1 VAVRAGRVDTVD
13 MHHHQDRDQLE
24 LLAANAI
31 AWTSFVRRHAHVQ
44 PDEVALRSDGGGI
57 TYRDLDTRFDQ
68 IAATFSSLGVS
79 VGGRVGILMANRT
92 EYIEALGGI
101 MRLGAIAV
109 PLNFRLVAAEVAHL
123 LHDSGATLL
132 LVDEERAAVAQEAV
146 AVAGGD
152 ASVVVVGDQA
162 LTGSVSAH
170 RWTDILERTPSPP
183 PLSAETVAAWEPAAP
198 AALMYTSGTTGR
210 PKGAVLTHLNLL
222 MSTMAFM
229 RTTRSLGNGGT
240 SLCAAPIFH
249 IAGLAKVV
257 PALTLGQTIVLPSS
271 RTFDPAGILDLLES
285 ERVTD
290 MFLVPTQWQAMC
302 DLPDIAERSLHLRA
316 VTWGASPALPS
327 TMDAMARSFP
337 DVPFTAVFG
346 QTEMSPVTCVLDGED
361 ATRKFGSVGL
371 PVPAV
376 DIRVVDEEM
385 RDVENGQVGEIV
397 YRGPS
402 MMARYWNNPEATA
415 EATRGGWFHSG
426 DLVRRDDE
434 GFVFVVDRKKDMIIS
449 GGENIYSTEIEDVID
464 AHPKVREVA
473 VIGVPHPRWVETP
486 LAVIVPTD
494 NDDPPTGE
502 DIEAWC
508 RKRLASYKKPS
519 AIKII
524 DALPRNVSGK
534 VLKTEL
540 RIRFGGDVQ
549 QGAAS

>member
-1 VAVRAGRVDTVD
+1 VDVN
-13 MHHHQDRDQLE
+13 HRQEHDRLE
-24 LLAANAI
+24 LLEANAI

-44 PDEVALRSDGGGI
+44 PVDVALRSDGSGI
-57 TYRDLDTRFDQ
+57 TYEELDARFDRV
-68 IAATFSSLGVS
+68 AAAFSRLGVC
-79 VGGRVGILMANRT
+79 VGGRVAILMANRT

-132 LVDEERAAVAQEAV
+132 VVDQERQGIAREAV
-146 AVAGGD
+146 AAAGGD
-152 ASVVVVGDQA
+152 APVVVVGDPA
-162 LTGSVSAH
+162 ASGSGHGWA
-170 RWTDILERTPSPP
+170 DILYDAPDMP
-183 PLSAETVAAWEPAAP
+183 PLSSDTVAAWEPAAP
-198 AALMYTSGTTGR
+198 AAIMYTSGTTGR

-257 PALTLGQTIVLPSS
+257 PALTLGQTVVLTSS
-271 RTFDPAGILDLLES
+271 RTFDPAGVLDLLES

-327 TMDAMARSFP
+327 TMEAMARSFP

-402 MMARYWNNPEATA
+402 MMARYWNNPDATA
-415 EATRGGWFHSG
+415 EAMRGGWFHSG

-464 AHPKVREVA
+464 THPKVREVA

-486 LAVIVPTD
+486 LAVIVPSD
-494 NDDPPTGE
+494 PDDPPTE
-502 DIEAWC
+502 DDVETWC
-508 RKRLASYKKPS
+508 RARLASYKKPS
-519 AIKII
+519 AIRIV
-524 DALPRNVSGK
+524 DALPRNVNGK
-534 VLKTEL
+534 VLKTDL
-540 RIRFGGDVQ
+540 RLRFGGEVQ
-549 QGAAS
+549 QSARR

>member
-1 VAVRAGRVDTVD
+1 VN
-13 MHHHQDRDQLE
+13 HHQDRARLE

-31 AWTSFVRRHAHVQ
+31 AWTSFVRRHAHAQ
-44 PDEVALRSDGGGI
+44 PMEIALRSDGDGV
-57 TYRDLDTRFDQ
+57 TYQELDARFDRL
-68 IAATFSSLGVS
+68 AAAFSRLGVT

-101 MRLGAIAV
+101 MRLGGIAV

-123 LHDSGATLL
+123 LHDCGATLL
-132 LVDEERAAVAQEAV
+132 LVDEERAAVAREAV
-146 AVAGGD
+146 ATAGGGMPI
-152 ASVVVVGDQA
+152 VVVGHQSPSGSGYGWGAVVEEVPSA
-162 LTGSVSAH
+162 L
-170 RWTDILERTPSPP
+170 
-183 PLSAETVAAWEPAAP
+183 PLSADTVAAWEPAAP
-198 AALMYTSGTTGR
+198 AAIMYTSGTTGR

-249 IAGLAKVV
+249 IAGLAKIV

-285 ERVTD
+285 EGVTD

-302 DLPDIAERSLHLRA
+302 DLPDIAERDLHLRA

-385 RDVENGQVGEIV
+385 RDVQDGQVGEIV

-402 MMARYWNNPEATA
+402 MMASYWNNPEATA

-486 LAVIVPTD
+486 LAVIVPSD
-494 NDDPPTGE
+494 PGDPPSSDE
-502 DIEAWC
+502 IEAWC
-508 RKRLASYKKPS
+508 RERLASYKKPS
-519 AIKII
+519 AIRII

-534 VLKTEL
+534 VLKTDL
-540 RIRFGGDVQ
+540 RVRFGAEAQ
-549 QGAAS
+549 QSTSP

>member
-1 VAVRAGRVDTVD
+1 VDVN
-13 MHHHQDRDQLE
+13 HHQERDQLE

-44 PDEVALRSDGGGI
+44 PLDIALRSDGQGI
-57 TYRDLDTRFDQ
+57 TYKELDARFDR
-68 IAATFSSLGVS
+68 IAAAFSRLGVS

-123 LHDSGATLL
+123 LYDSGATLL
-132 LVDEERAAVAQEAV
+132 VADAERADIAREAV
-146 AVAGGD
+146 AVTGD
-152 ASVVVVGDQA
+152 ATPVVVVGDA
-162 LTGSVSAH
+162 PPSGSGYGWAEV
-170 RWTDILERTPSPP
+170 LEDAPATV
-183 PLSAETVAAWEPAAP
+183 PLSPYTVAAWEPAAP

-257 PALTLGQTIVLPSS
+257 PALTLGQTVVLTTS

-285 ERVTD
+285 EAVTD

-302 DLPDIAERSLHLRA
+302 DLPDIAERDLHLRA

-376 DIRVVDEEM
+376 DVRVVDEEM

-464 AHPKVREVA
+464 SHPKVREVA

-486 LAVIVPTD
+486 LAVIVPSD
-494 NDDPPTGE
+494 PDDPPTE
-502 DIEAWC
+502 DDVETWC
-508 RKRLASYKKPS
+508 RARLASYKKPS
-519 AIKII
+519 AIRIV

-540 RIRFGGDVQ
+540 RSQFANVVQ
-549 QGAAS
+549 PSPHR

>member
-1 VAVRAGRVDTVD
+1 
-13 MHHHQDRDQLE
+13 
-24 LLAANAI
+24 
-31 AWTSFVRRHAHVQ
+31 
-44 PDEVALRSDGGGI
+44 
-57 TYRDLDTRFDQ
+57 
-68 IAATFSSLGVS
+68 
-79 VGGRVGILMANRT
+79 MANRT

-101 MRLGAIAV
+101 MRLGGIAV
-109 PLNFRLVAAEVAHL
+109 PLNFRLVAVEVAHL
-123 LHDSGATLL
+123 LHDCGATLL
-132 LVDEERAAVAQEAV
+132 LVDEERASVAREAV
-146 AVAGGD
+146 AAAGGGTPI
-152 ASVVVVGDQA
+152 VVVGDQSPSGSGYGWDEVVEGAPSA
-162 LTGSVSAH
+162 L
-170 RWTDILERTPSPP
+170 LLSP
-183 PLSAETVAAWEPAAP
+183 ETVAAWEPAAP
-198 AALMYTSGTTGR
+198 AAIMYTSGTTGR

-249 IAGLAKVV
+249 IAGLAKIV

-271 RTFDPAGILDLLES
+271 RAFDPAGILDLLES

-302 DLPDIAERSLHLRA
+302 DLPDIAERDLHLRA

-385 RDVENGQVGEIV
+385 RDVQDGQVGEIV

-402 MMARYWNNPEATA
+402 MMASYWNNPEATA

-464 AHPKVREVA
+464 THPKVREVA

-486 LAVIVPTD
+486 LAVIVPSD
-494 NDDPPTGE
+494 PGDPPSSDE
-502 DIEAWC
+502 IETWC
-508 RKRLASYKKPS
+508 RERLASYKKPS
-519 AIKII
+519 AIRII

-534 VLKTEL
+534 VLKTDL
-540 RIRFGGDVQ
+540 RVRFGAEAQ
-549 QGAAS
+549 QSTGP

>member
-1 VAVRAGRVDTVD
+1 MEMDV
-13 MHHHQDRDQLE
+13 HHHKDRDDLE
-24 LLAANAI
+24 LLEANAI

-44 PDEVALRSDGGGI
+44 PGQDALRSGGDRI
-57 TYRDLDTRFDQ
+57 TYRELDARFDRV
-68 IAATFSSLGVS
+68 AAAFSRLGIG
-79 VGGRVGILMANRT
+79 VGGRVAIFMANRN

-109 PLNFRLVAAEVAHL
+109 PLNFRLVAAEVADL
-123 LHDSGATLL
+123 LRDSGAKM
-132 LVDEERAAVAQEAV
+132 LVVDQDRIGVAQEAV
-146 AVAGGD
+146 AAAGGC
-152 ASVVVVGDQA
+152 AVVAVGD
-162 LTGSVSAH
+162 GSGYGH
-170 RWTDILERTPSPP
+170 EWTTTMGDVAAPL
-183 PLSAETVAAWEPAAP
+183 PLSPDTVAAWEPTAP
-198 AALMYTSGTTGR
+198 AAIMYTSGTTGR

-222 MSTMAFM
+222 ISTMAFM
-229 RTTRSLGNGGT
+229 RTTRSIGNGGT

-257 PALTLGQTIVLPSS
+257 PALTLGQTVVLPSS

-302 DLPDIAERSLHLRA
+302 DLPDIAERTLHLRA

-327 TMDAMARSFP
+327 TMEAMARCFP
-337 DVPFTAVFG
+337 SVPFTAVFG

-385 RDVENGQVGEIV
+385 CDVENGQVGEIV

-402 MMARYWNNPEATA
+402 MMAGYWNSPEATS

-486 LAVIVPTD
+486 LAVIVPSD
-494 NDDPPTGE
+494 PADPPTEE
-502 DIEAWC
+502 DVAAWC
-508 RKRLASYKKPS
+508 RQHLASYKKPS
-519 AIKII
+519 AIRIV
-524 DALPRNVSGK
+524 DVLPRNVSGK

-540 RIRFGGDVQ
+540 RILFGG
-549 QGAAS
+549 GATLSTNR

>member
-1 VAVRAGRVDTVD
+1 VDVN
-13 MHHHQDRDQLE
+13 HHQERDQLG

-44 PDEVALRSDGGGI
+44 PFDVALRSDGHGV
-57 TYRDLDTRFDQ
+57 TYKELDARFDR
-68 IAATFSSLGVS
+68 IAVAFSRLGVS

-132 LVDEERAAVAQEAV
+132 VADADRADIAREAV
-146 AVAGGD
+146 AVTGEKTP
-152 ASVVVVGDQA
+152 VVVVGD
-162 LTGSVSAH
+162 
-170 RWTDILERTPSPP
+170 PP
-183 PLSAETVAAWEPAAP
+183 PSGSGYGWAEVLDDAPATLPLSPDTVAAWEPTAP

-257 PALTLGQTIVLPSS
+257 PALTLGQTVVLTTS

-285 ERVTD
+285 EAVTD

-302 DLPDIAERSLHLRA
+302 DLPDIAERDLHLRA

-337 DVPFTAVFG
+337 NVPFTAVFG

-376 DIRVVDEEM
+376 DVRVVDEEM

-464 AHPKVREVA
+464 SHPKVREVA

-486 LAVIVPTD
+486 LAVIVPSD
-494 NDDPPTGE
+494 PDDPPTE
-502 DIEAWC
+502 DDVETWC
-508 RKRLASYKKPS
+508 RARLASYKKPS
-519 AIKII
+519 AIRIV

-540 RIRFGGDVQ
+540 RNQFANVAQPSPPR
-549 QGAAS
+549 

>member
-1 VAVRAGRVDTVD
+1 V
-13 MHHHQDRDQLE
+13 HHDPEHDRLE
-24 LLAANAI
+24 LLEANAI

-44 PDEVALRSDGGGI
+44 PAEVALRCDGRGT
-57 TYRDLDTRFDQ
+57 TYEEFDARLDR
-68 IAATFSSLGVS
+68 IAAAFSRLGVS
-79 VGGRVGILMANRT
+79 VGGRVAILMANRT
-92 EYIEALGGI
+92 EYVEALGGI

-123 LHDSGATLL
+123 LQDSGATLVV
-132 LVDEERAAVAQEAV
+132 VDEERADIARQAVGAA
-146 AVAGGD
+146 AGD
-152 ASVVVVGDQA
+152 APLVVVGQPA
-162 LTGSVSAH
+162 ASGGGH
-170 RWTDILERTPSPP
+170 RWADILDDAPGTP

-198 AALMYTSGTTGR
+198 AAIMYTSGTTGR
-210 PKGAVLTHLNLL
+210 PKGAVLSHLNLL
-222 MSTMAFM
+222 MATMAFM
-229 RTTRSLGNGGT
+229 RTTRSLGNSGT

-257 PALTLGQTIVLPSS
+257 PALTLGQTVVLTSS
-271 RTFDPAGILDLLES
+271 RTFDPAGVLDLLES

-327 TMDAMARSFP
+327 TMEAMARSFP

-361 ATRKFGSVGL
+361 ATRKLGSVGL

-376 DIRVVDEEM
+376 DIRVVNEEM
-385 RDVENGQVGEIV
+385 RDVENGEVGEIV

-402 MMARYWNNPEATA
+402 MMAGYWNNPEATA
-415 EATRGGWFHSG
+415 EAMRGGWFHSG
-426 DLVRRDDE
+426 DLVRRDAE

-464 AHPKVREVA
+464 THPKVREVA

-486 LAVIVPTD
+486 LAVIVPSD
-494 NDDPPTGE
+494 PDDPPTE
-502 DIEAWC
+502 DEVEAWC
-508 RKRLASYKKPS
+508 RARLASYKKPS
-519 AIKII
+519 AIRIV

-540 RIRFGGDVQ
+540 RLRFGAEAQ
-549 QGAAS
+549 QAAPT

>member
-1 VAVRAGRVDTVD
+1 VNVN
-13 MHHHQDRDQLE
+13 HHEERDRLE
-24 LLAANAI
+24 LLEANAI

-44 PDEVALRSDGGGI
+44 PLDVAVRSDGRGI
-57 TYRDLDTRFDQ
+57 TYEELDARFDR
-68 IAATFSSLGVS
+68 IAAALSRLGLAA
-79 VGGRVGILMANRT
+79 GGRVAILMANRT
-92 EYIEALGGI
+92 EYVEALGGI

-123 LHDSGATLL
+123 LHDSGATVLV
-132 LVDEERAAVAQEAV
+132 VDEERADIAREAV
-146 AVAGGD
+146 GAAGSD
-152 ASVVVVGDQA
+152 AAVVVVGDA
-162 LTGSVSAH
+162 APSGSAH
-170 RWTDILERTPSPP
+170 RWADMLDDAPDTP
-183 PLSAETVAAWEPAAP
+183 PLSPATAAAWEPAAP
-198 AALMYTSGTTGR
+198 AAIMYTSGTTGR

-240 SLCAAPIFH
+240 SLCAAPMFH

-257 PALTLGQTIVLPSS
+257 PALTLGQTVVLTSS
-271 RTFDPAGILDLLES
+271 RTFDPAGVLDLLES

-302 DLPDIAERSLHLRA
+302 DLPDIAERRLHLRA

-327 TMDAMARSFP
+327 TMEAMARSFP

-415 EATRGGWFHSG
+415 EAMRGGWFHSG

-464 AHPKVREVA
+464 THPKVREVA

-486 LAVIVPTD
+486 LAVIVPSD
-494 NDDPPTGE
+494 PDDPPTEE
-502 DIEAWC
+502 DVETWC
-508 RKRLASYKKPS
+508 RARLASYKKPS
-519 AIKII
+519 AIRIV

-534 VLKTEL
+534 VLKTDL
-540 RIRFGGDVQ
+540 RQRFGGEVQ
-549 QGAAS
+549 QGANR

>member
-1 VAVRAGRVDTVD
+1 VDVIQQE
-13 MHHHQDRDQLE
+13 QDRLE
-24 LLAANAI
+24 LLEANAI

-44 PDEVALRSDGGGI
+44 PVDVALRCDGSGI
-57 TYRDLDTRFDQ
+57 TYEEFDARLDRV
-68 IAATFSSLGVS
+68 AAAFSRLGVR
-79 VGGRVGILMANRT
+79 VGGRVAILMANRT

-109 PLNFRLVAAEVAHL
+109 PLNFRLVTAEVAHL
-123 LHDSGATLL
+123 LHDSGATLVV
-132 LVDEERAAVAQEAV
+132 VDEERADTATEAV
-146 AVAGGD
+146 AAAGGD
-152 ASVVVVGDQA
+152 AAVVVVGA
-162 LTGSVSAH
+162 PAAFGAGH
-170 RWTDILERTPSPP
+170 GWADILDDAPARP
-183 PLSAETVAAWEPAAP
+183 PLSPDTVAAWEPAAP
-198 AALMYTSGTTGR
+198 ATIMYTSGTTGR

-222 MSTMAFM
+222 MATMAFM

-257 PALTLGQTIVLPSS
+257 PALTLGQTVVLTTS
-271 RTFDPAGILDLLES
+271 RTFDPARVLDLLES
-285 ERVTD
+285 EQVTD

-302 DLPDIAERSLHLRA
+302 DLPDIAERSLRLRA

-327 TMDAMARSFP
+327 TMEAMARSFP

-402 MMARYWNNPEATA
+402 MMACYWNNPDATA
-415 EATRGGWFHSG
+415 EAMRGGWFHSG
-426 DLVRRDDE
+426 DLVRRDAE

-464 AHPKVREVA
+464 THPKVREVA

-486 LAVIVPTD
+486 LAVIVPSD
-494 NDDPPTGE
+494 PDDPPTE
-502 DIEAWC
+502 DDVETWC
-508 RKRLASYKKPS
+508 RARLASYKKPG
-519 AIKII
+519 AIRIV

-534 VLKTEL
+534 VLKTDL
-540 RIRFGGDVQ
+540 RRRFGGEV
-549 QGAAS
+549 GEAASP

>member
-1 VAVRAGRVDTVD
+1 MNHRQE
-13 MHHHQDRDQLE
+13 HDRLE
-24 LLAANAI
+24 LLEANAI

-44 PDEVALRSDGGGI
+44 PVDVAVRSDGSGI
-57 TYRDLDTRFDQ
+57 TYEELDARFDRV
-68 IAATFSSLGVS
+68 AAAFSRLGVC
-79 VGGRVGILMANRT
+79 VGGRVAILMANRT

-132 LVDEERAAVAQEAV
+132 VVDQEREGIAREAV
-146 AVAGGD
+146 GAAGGD
-152 ASVVVVGDQA
+152 APVVVVGDPA
-162 LTGSVSAH
+162 ASASASASASGH
-170 RWTDILERTPSPP
+170 GWADILDDAPDTP
-183 PLSAETVAAWEPAAP
+183 PLSPDTVAAWEPAAP
-198 AALMYTSGTTGR
+198 AAIMYTSGTTGR

-257 PALTLGQTIVLPSS
+257 PALTLGQTVVLTSS
-271 RTFDPAGILDLLES
+271 RTFDPAGVLDLLES

-327 TMDAMARSFP
+327 TMEAMARSFP

-402 MMARYWNNPEATA
+402 MMARYWNNPDATA
-415 EATRGGWFHSG
+415 EAMRGGWFHSG

-464 AHPKVREVA
+464 THPKVREVA

-486 LAVIVPTD
+486 LAVIVPSD
-494 NDDPPTGE
+494 PDDPPTE
-502 DIEAWC
+502 DDVETWC
-508 RKRLASYKKPS
+508 RARLASYKKPS
-519 AIKII
+519 AIRIV
-524 DALPRNVSGK
+524 DALPRNVNGK
-534 VLKTEL
+534 VLKTDL
-540 RIRFGGDVQ
+540 RLRFGGEVQ
-549 QGAAS
+549 QSARR

>member
-1 VAVRAGRVDTVD
+1 
-13 MHHHQDRDQLE
+13 
-24 LLAANAI
+24 
-31 AWTSFVRRHAHVQ
+31 
-44 PDEVALRSDGGGI
+44 
-57 TYRDLDTRFDQ
+57 
-68 IAATFSSLGVS
+68 
-79 VGGRVGILMANRT
+79 MANRT
-92 EYIEALGGI
+92 EYVEALGGA

-123 LHDSGATLL
+123 LQDSGATLVV
-132 LVDEERAAVAQEAV
+132 VDEERADVARAAVGVTVGNAP
-146 AVAGGD
+146 
-152 ASVVVVGDQA
+152 VVVVGQPAAPGDD
-162 LTGSVSAH
+162 H
-170 RWTDILERTPSPP
+170 RWSDIVEDAPDTP

-198 AALMYTSGTTGR
+198 AVIMYTSGTTGR

-222 MSTMAFM
+222 MATMAFM

-257 PALTLGQTIVLPSS
+257 PALTLGQTVVLTSS
-271 RTFDPAGILDLLES
+271 RTFDPAGVLDLLES

-327 TMDAMARSFP
+327 TLEAMARSFP

-385 RDVENGQVGEIV
+385 RDVENGEVGEIV

-402 MMARYWNNPEATA
+402 TMARYWNNPDATA
-415 EATRGGWFHSG
+415 EAMRGGWFHSG
-426 DLVRRDDE
+426 DLVRRDAE

-486 LAVIVPTD
+486 LAVIVPSD
-494 NDDPPTGE
+494 PDDPPTE
-502 DIEAWC
+502 DEVEMWC
-508 RKRLASYKKPS
+508 RERLASYKKPS
-519 AIKII
+519 AIRIV

-534 VLKTEL
+534 VLKTDL
-540 RIRFGGDVQ
+540 RLRFGGE
-549 QGAAS
+549 GPRAAPK

>member
-1 VAVRAGRVDTVD
+1 V
-13 MHHHQDRDQLE
+13 HHHQEQDGLE
-24 LLAANAI
+24 LLEANAI

-44 PDEVALRSDGGGI
+44 SADVAVRSDGKGT
-57 TYRDLDTRFDQ
+57 TYKELDARFDR
-68 IAATFSSLGVS
+68 IAAAFFSLGV
-79 VGGRVGILMANRT
+79 RVGARVAILMANRT

-109 PLNFRLVAAEVAHL
+109 PLNFRLVAVEVAHL
-123 LHDSGATLL
+123 VHDSGATLL
-132 LVDEERAAVAQEAV
+132 VVDEERADVAREAV
-146 AVAGGD
+146 TASGGD
-152 ASVVVVGDQA
+152 APVVVVGNRA
-162 LTGSVSAH
+162 ASGSGH
-170 RWTDILERTPSPP
+170 RWADVVDGASGTA
-183 PLSAETVAAWEPAAP
+183 PLSPDTVAAWEPAAP
-198 AALMYTSGTTGR
+198 AAIMYTSGTTGR

-229 RTTRSLGNGGT
+229 RTTRSQGTGGT

-257 PALTLGQTIVLPSS
+257 PALTLGQTVVLTSS
-271 RTFDPAGILDLLES
+271 RAFDPAEVLDLLES

-302 DLPDIAERSLHLRA
+302 DLPDVAERSLHLRA

-327 TMDAMARSFP
+327 TMEAMARSFP

-402 MMARYWNNPEATA
+402 VMARYWNNPEATA
-415 EATRGGWFHSG
+415 EAMRGGWFHSG

-464 AHPKVREVA
+464 THPKVREVA

-486 LAVIVPTD
+486 LAVIVPSD
-494 NDDPPTGE
+494 PDDPPTE
-502 DIEAWC
+502 DDVETWC
-508 RKRLASYKKPS
+508 RARLASYKKPS
-519 AIKII
+519 AIRIV

-534 VLKTEL
+534 VLKTDL
-540 RIRFGGDVQ
+540 RLRFGGEVE
-549 QGAAS
+549 QGTKR

>member
-1 VAVRAGRVDTVD
+1 VDVK
-13 MHHHQDRDQLE
+13 HHQDQEQRDQLG
-24 LLAANAI
+24 LQAASAI

-44 PDEVALRSDGGGI
+44 PVAAALRSDGAGV
-57 TYRDLDTRFDQ
+57 TYQELDARFDRM
-68 IAATFSSLGVS
+68 AASFSRLGVM
-79 VGGRVGILMANRT
+79 VGGRVAILMANRT
-92 EYIEALGGI
+92 EYIEALGGV

-109 PLNFRLVAAEVAHL
+109 PLNFRLVAAEVGHL

-132 LVDEERAAVAQEAV
+132 VVDAERAEIAQGAVAAV
-146 AVAGGD
+146 GGGIPI
-152 ASVVVVGDQA
+152 VVVGDRA
-162 LTGSVSAH
+162 PSGSVYGWA
-170 RWTDILERTPSPP
+170 DIVDDTKPPP
-183 PLSAETVAAWEPAAP
+183 PLSPQTVAAWEPGAP
-198 AALMYTSGTTGR
+198 AAIMYTSGTTGR

-257 PALTLGQTIVLPSS
+257 PALTLGQTVVLHSS
-271 RTFDPAGILDLLES
+271 RAFDPAEVLDLLES

-302 DLPDIAERSLHLRA
+302 DLPDIAARSLELRA

-327 TMDAMARSFP
+327 TMEAMARSFP

-361 ATRKFGSVGL
+361 ATRKLGSVGL

-376 DIRVVDEEM
+376 DVRVVDEEM
-385 RDVENGQVGEIV
+385 RDVEKGHVGEIV

-426 DLVRRDDE
+426 DLVRQDDE

-464 AHPKVREVA
+464 SHPKVREVA

-486 LAVIVPTD
+486 LAVIVPSD
-494 NDDPPTGE
+494 PDDPPTGDE
-502 DIEAWC
+502 VETWC
-508 RKRLASYKKPS
+508 RERLASYKKPS
-519 AIKII
+519 AIRIV

-534 VLKTEL
+534 VLKTDL
-540 RIRFGGDVQ
+540 RTRFGGEVKERPRP
-549 QGAAS
+549 

>member
-1 VAVRAGRVDTVD
+1 VNVK
-13 MHHHQDRDQLE
+13 HHLDRDQLE
-24 LLAANAI
+24 MLAANAI

-44 PDEVALRSDGGGI
+44 PAEAALRAEGKALS
-57 TYRDLDTRFDQ
+57 YKELDARFDR
-68 IAATFSSLGVS
+68 IAAAFSRLGVIA
-79 VGGRVGILMANRT
+79 GARVAILMANRT
-92 EYIEALGGI
+92 EYIEGLGGV

-123 LHDSGATLL
+123 LDDSGANLL
-132 LVDEERAAVAQEAV
+132 MVDAERVDMAREAV
-146 AVAGGD
+146 ATTKSPAVI
-152 ASVVVVGDQA
+152 VVVGQTA
-162 LTGSVSAH
+162 PSGCYGWA
-170 RWTDILERTPSPP
+170 DILGGALAPP
-183 PLSAETVAAWEPAAP
+183 PISAETVEAWEPAAP
-198 AALMYTSGTTGR
+198 AAIMYTSGTTGR

-257 PALTLGQTIVLPSS
+257 PALTLGQTVVLPVS

-285 ERVTD
+285 EQVTD

-376 DIRVVDEEM
+376 DVRVVDEEM

-402 MMARYWNNPEATA
+402 MMSRYWNNPEATA

-426 DLVRRDDE
+426 DLVRRDDD

-486 LAVIVPTD
+486 LAVIVPISAQ
-494 NDDPPTGE
+494 DPPTE
-502 DIEAWC
+502 DDIEAWC
-508 RKRLASYKKPS
+508 RERLASYKKPS
-519 AIKII
+519 AIRIV

-534 VLKTEL
+534 VLKTDL
-540 RIRFGGDVQ
+540 RTRFGGQVEQ
-549 QGAAS
+549 SPGR

>member
-1 VAVRAGRVDTVD
+1 VDVN
-13 MHHHQDRDQLE
+13 HHQERDQLE

-44 PDEVALRSDGGGI
+44 PAAVALRSDGRGI
-57 TYRDLDTRFDQ
+57 TYKELDARFDRV
-68 IAATFSSLGVS
+68 AAAFSRLGVG
-79 VGGRVGILMANRT
+79 VGGRVGILMANRI

-123 LHDSGATLL
+123 LHDSGAALL
-132 LVDEERAAVAQEAV
+132 IADAERADIAREAAAVAA
-146 AVAGGD
+146 D
-152 ASVVVVGDQA
+152 ATPVVVVGD
-162 LTGSVSAH
+162 L
-170 RWTDILERTPSPP
+170 PSSGPGLGWAEVLDGAP
-183 PLSAETVAAWEPAAP
+183 ATLPLSPDTVAAWEPEAP

-222 MSTMAFM
+222 ISTMAFM

-257 PALTLGQTIVLPSS
+257 PALILGQTVVLTTS

-285 ERVTD
+285 EAVTD

-337 DVPFTAVFG
+337 AVPFTAVFG

-376 DIRVVDEEM
+376 DVRVVDEEM
-385 RDVENGQVGEIV
+385 RDVEDGQVGEIV

-402 MMARYWNNPEATA
+402 MMARYWNNPDATA

-464 AHPKVREVA
+464 SHPKVREVA

-486 LAVIVPTD
+486 LAVIVPRD
-494 NDDPPTGE
+494 PDDPPTE
-502 DIEAWC
+502 DDVETWC
-508 RKRLASYKKPS
+508 RARLASYKKPS
-519 AIKII
+519 AIRIV

-540 RIRFGGDVQ
+540 RNQFGGEGQ
-549 QGAAS
+549 PSTHR

>member
-1 VAVRAGRVDTVD
+1 VDVN
-13 MHHHQDRDQLE
+13 HHQDRARLE

-31 AWTSFVRRHAHVQ
+31 AWTSFVRRHAHAQ
-44 PDEVALRSDGGGI
+44 PMEIALRSDGDGV
-57 TYRDLDTRFDQ
+57 TYQELDARFDRL
-68 IAATFSSLGVS
+68 AAAFSRLGVT

-101 MRLGAIAV
+101 MRLGGIAV

-123 LHDSGATLL
+123 LHDCGATLL
-132 LVDEERAAVAQEAV
+132 LVDEERAAVAREAV
-146 AVAGGD
+146 ATAGGGMPI
-152 ASVVVVGDQA
+152 VVVGHQSPSGSGYGWGEVVEEVPSA
-162 LTGSVSAH
+162 L
-170 RWTDILERTPSPP
+170 
-183 PLSAETVAAWEPAAP
+183 PLSADTVAAWEPAAP
-198 AALMYTSGTTGR
+198 AAIMYTSGTTGR

-249 IAGLAKVV
+249 IAGLAKIV

-285 ERVTD
+285 EGVTD

-302 DLPDIAERSLHLRA
+302 DLPDIAERDLHLRA

-385 RDVENGQVGEIV
+385 RDVQDGQVGEIV

-402 MMARYWNNPEATA
+402 MMASYWNNPEATA

-486 LAVIVPTD
+486 LAVIVPSD
-494 NDDPPTGE
+494 PGDPPSSDE
-502 DIEAWC
+502 IEAWC
-508 RKRLASYKKPS
+508 RERLASYKKPS
-519 AIKII
+519 AIRII

-534 VLKTEL
+534 VLKTDL
-540 RIRFGGDVQ
+540 RVRFGAEAQ
-549 QGAAS
+549 QSTSP

>member
-1 VAVRAGRVDTVD
+1 
-13 MHHHQDRDQLE
+13 
-24 LLAANAI
+24 
-31 AWTSFVRRHAHVQ
+31 
-44 PDEVALRSDGGGI
+44 
-57 TYRDLDTRFDQ
+57 
-68 IAATFSSLGVS
+68 
-79 VGGRVGILMANRT
+79 
-92 EYIEALGGI
+92 
-101 MRLGAIAV
+101 
-109 PLNFRLVAAEVAHL
+109 
-123 LHDSGATLL
+123 
-132 LVDEERAAVAQEAV
+132 
-146 AVAGGD
+146 
-152 ASVVVVGDQA
+152 
-162 LTGSVSAH
+162 
-170 RWTDILERTPSPP
+170 
-183 PLSAETVAAWEPAAP
+183 
-198 AALMYTSGTTGR
+198 
-210 PKGAVLTHLNLL
+210 
-222 MSTMAFM
+222 MAFM
-229 RTTRSLGNGGT
+229 RTTRSLGSGGT

-257 PALTLGQTIVLPSS
+257 PALTLGQTVVLPSS
-271 RTFDPAGILDLLES
+271 GAFDPAGILELLES
-285 ERVTD
+285 EHVTD

-327 TMDAMARSFP
+327 TMEAMARSFP

-464 AHPKVREVA
+464 SHPKVREVA

-486 LAVIVPTD
+486 LAVIVPSD
-494 NDDPPTGE
+494 PGDPPTE
-502 DIEAWC
+502 DEIETWC
-508 RKRLASYKKPS
+508 RARLASYKKPS
-519 AIKII
+519 AIRIV
-524 DALPRNVSGK
+524 DGLPRNVSGK
-534 VLKTEL
+534 VLKTDL
-540 RIRFGGDVQ
+540 RTRFGGEVAQ
-549 QGAAS
+549 SASR

>member
-1 VAVRAGRVDTVD
+1 
-13 MHHHQDRDQLE
+13 MQPEHDRLE
-24 LLAANAI
+24 LLEANAI

-44 PDEVALRSDGGGI
+44 PVEVALRCDGSGV
-57 TYRDLDTRFDQ
+57 TYEEFDARLDRV
-68 IAATFSSLGVS
+68 AAAFCRLGVT
-79 VGGRVGILMANRT
+79 VGGRVAILMANRT

-132 LVDEERAAVAQEAV
+132 VVDEERADTATEAV
-146 AVAGGD
+146 AATGGD
-152 ASVVVVGDQA
+152 APVVVVGA
-162 LTGSVSAH
+162 LAASGAGH
-170 RWTDILERTPSPP
+170 RWADILDDAPDMP
-183 PLSAETVAAWEPAAP
+183 PLSSDTVAAWEPAAP
-198 AALMYTSGTTGR
+198 AAIMYTSGTTGR

-222 MSTMAFM
+222 MATMAFM

-257 PALTLGQTIVLPSS
+257 PALTLGQTVVLTTS
-271 RTFDPAGILDLLES
+271 RTFDPAGVLDLLES
-285 ERVTD
+285 EQVTD

-302 DLPDIAERSLHLRA
+302 DLPDIAKRNLHLRA

-327 TMDAMARSFP
+327 TMEAMARSFP

-402 MMARYWNNPEATA
+402 MMACYWNNAPATA
-415 EATRGGWFHSG
+415 EAMRGGWFHSG
-426 DLVRRDDE
+426 DLVRQDAE

-464 AHPKVREVA
+464 THPKVREVA

-486 LAVIVPTD
+486 LAVIVPSD
-494 NDDPPTGE
+494 PDDPPTADDVE
-502 DIEAWC
+502 MWC
-508 RKRLASYKKPS
+508 RARLASYKKPG
-519 AIKII
+519 AIRIV

-534 VLKTEL
+534 VLKTDL
-540 RIRFGGDVQ
+540 RRRFGGEVQ
-549 QGAAS
+549 ETASR

>member
-1 VAVRAGRVDTVD
+1 
-13 MHHHQDRDQLE
+13 MHHDPERDRLE
-24 LLAANAI
+24 LQEANAI

-44 PDEVALRSDGGGI
+44 PAEVALRCDGSGI
-57 TYRDLDTRFDQ
+57 TYEEFDARLDR
-68 IAATFSSLGVS
+68 IAAAFSRLGVG
-79 VGGRVGILMANRT
+79 VGGRVAILMANRT
-92 EYIEALGGI
+92 EYVEALGGA

-123 LHDSGATLL
+123 LQDSGATLVV
-132 LVDEERAAVAQEAV
+132 VDEERADVARAAVGVTVGNAP
-146 AVAGGD
+146 
-152 ASVVVVGDQA
+152 VVVVGQPAAPGDD
-162 LTGSVSAH
+162 H
-170 RWTDILERTPSPP
+170 RWSDIVEDAPDTP

-198 AALMYTSGTTGR
+198 AVIMYTSGTTGR

-222 MSTMAFM
+222 MATMAFM

-257 PALTLGQTIVLPSS
+257 PALTLGQTVVLTSS
-271 RTFDPAGILDLLES
+271 RTFDPAGVLDLLES

-327 TMDAMARSFP
+327 TLEAMARSFP

-385 RDVENGQVGEIV
+385 RDVENGEVGEIV

-402 MMARYWNNPEATA
+402 TMARYWNNPDATA
-415 EATRGGWFHSG
+415 EAMRGGWFHSG
-426 DLVRRDDE
+426 DLVRRDARGFRLRRRPQE
-434 GFVFVVDRKKDMIIS
+434 GHDHLGRREHLLDGDRGRD
-449 GGENIYSTEIEDVID
+449 
-464 AHPKVREVA
+464 R
-473 VIGVPHPRWVETP
+473 R
-486 LAVIVPTD
+486 
-494 NDDPPTGE
+494 PP
-502 DIEAWC
+502 
-508 RKRLASYKKPS
+508 
-519 AIKII
+519 
-524 DALPRNVSGK
+524 
-534 VLKTEL
+534 
-540 RIRFGGDVQ
+540 
-549 QGAAS
+549 QGT

>member
-1 VAVRAGRVDTVD
+1 VDVS
-13 MHHHQDRDQLE
+13 HPERDRLE
-24 LLAANAI
+24 LGEANAI

-44 PDEVALRSDGGGI
+44 PDEVALRCDGSGI
-57 TYRDLDTRFDQ
+57 TYEEFDARLDR
-68 IAATFSSLGVS
+68 IAAAFSRLGVS
-79 VGGRVGILMANRT
+79 VGGRVAVLMANRT

-132 LVDEERAAVAQEAV
+132 LVDEDRADIAAEAV
-146 AVAGGD
+146 AAAGGN
-152 ASVVVVGDQA
+152 APVVVVGESA
-162 LTGSVSAH
+162 ASGGAH
-170 RWTDILERTPSPP
+170 RWADIVNDVPAAP
-183 PLSAETVAAWEPAAP
+183 PLFADTVAAWEPTAP
-198 AALMYTSGTTGR
+198 AVIMYTSGTTGR

-222 MSTMAFM
+222 MATMAFM

-257 PALTLGQTIVLPSS
+257 PALTLGQTVVLTSS
-271 RTFDPAGILDLLES
+271 RTFDPAGVLDLLES

-302 DLPDIAERSLHLRA
+302 DLPDIAERSLRLRA

-327 TMDAMARSFP
+327 TMEAMARSFP

-402 MMARYWNNPEATA
+402 MMARYWNNAPATA
-415 EATRGGWFHSG
+415 EAMRGGWFHSG
-426 DLVRRDDE
+426 DLVRRDAE

-464 AHPKVREVA
+464 THPKVREVA

-486 LAVIVPTD
+486 LAVIVPSD
-494 NDDPPTGE
+494 PDDPPTE
-502 DIEAWC
+502 DDVETWC
-508 RKRLASYKKPS
+508 RARLASYKKPG
-519 AIKII
+519 AIRIV

-534 VLKTEL
+534 VLKTDL
-540 RIRFGGDVQ
+540 RRRFGGEVQ
-549 QGAAS
+549 EAASR

>member
-1 VAVRAGRVDTVD
+1 MVAGVGGVGIVDVD
-13 MHHHQDRDQLE
+13 HHKDHDQLE
-24 LLAANAI
+24 MLAANAI

-44 PDEVALRSDGGGI
+44 PVDVALRSDGEGVS
-57 TYRDLDTRFDQ
+57 YQELDARFDR
-68 IAATFSSLGVS
+68 IATAFSRLGVT

-92 EYIEALGGI
+92 EYVEALGGI

-123 LHDSGATLL
+123 LRDSGTTLL
-132 LVDEERAAVAQEAV
+132 LADAERAPIAQEAV
-146 AVAGGD
+146 DAAGG
-152 ASVVVVGDQA
+152 AIPIVVVGA
-162 LTGSVSAH
+162 LPPSASAYG
-170 RWTDILERTPSPP
+170 WDDIVDDAPAPP
-183 PLSAETVAAWEPAAP
+183 PLSLDTVAAWEPAAP
-198 AALMYTSGTTGR
+198 AAIMYTSGTTGR

-222 MSTMAFM
+222 MATMAFM
-229 RTTRSLGNGGT
+229 RTTRSLGSGGT

-257 PALTLGQTIVLPSS
+257 PALTLGQTVVLPSS
-271 RTFDPAGILDLLES
+271 GAFDPAGILELLES
-285 ERVTD
+285 EHVTD

-302 DLPDIAERSLHLRA
+302 DLPDIAVRDLHLRA

-327 TMDAMARSFP
+327 TMEAMARSFP

-361 ATRKFGSVGL
+361 AMRKFGSVGL

-449 GGENIYSTEIEDVID
+449 GGENIYSTEIEEVID
-464 AHPKVREVA
+464 SHPKVREVA

-486 LAVIVPTD
+486 LAVIVP
-494 NDDPPTGE
+494 NDPGDPPTGDE
-502 DIEAWC
+502 IETWC
-508 RKRLASYKKPS
+508 RARLASYKKPS
-519 AIKII
+519 AIRIV

-534 VLKTEL
+534 VLKTDL
-540 RIRFGGDVQ
+540 RTRFGGEVAQ
-549 QGAAS
+549 SASR

>member
-1 VAVRAGRVDTVD
+1 MD
-13 MHHHQDRDQLE
+13 MNHHQDPDQLE

-44 PDEVALRSDGGGI
+44 PDDVALRSDGHGV
-57 TYRDLDTRFDQ
+57 TYKELDARFDR
-68 IAATFSSLGVS
+68 IAAAFSRLGVH

-132 LVDEERAAVAQEAV
+132 VADGERADIAREAV
-146 AVAGGD
+146 AVTGG
-152 ASVVVVGDQA
+152 ATPVVVVGDPPES
-162 LTGSVSAH
+162 GSGYGWAEVLDDAPA
-170 RWTDILERTPSPP
+170 TL
-183 PLSAETVAAWEPAAP
+183 PLSPDTVAAWEPAAP

-257 PALTLGQTIVLPSS
+257 PALTLGQTVVLTTS

-285 ERVTD
+285 EAVTD

-361 ATRKFGSVGL
+361 ATRKLGSVGL

-402 MMARYWNNPEATA
+402 MMAGYWNSPEATA
-415 EATRGGWFHSG
+415 EATDGGWFHSG

-449 GGENIYSTEIEDVID
+449 GGENIYSSEIEVVID

-486 LAVIVPTD
+486 LAVIVPSD
-494 NDDPPTGE
+494 PADPPTE
-502 DIEAWC
+502 EEVAAWC
-508 RKRLASYKKPS
+508 RQRLASYKKPS
-519 AIKII
+519 AIRIV
-524 DALPRNVSGK
+524 DGLPRNVSGK
-534 VLKTEL
+534 VLKTKL
-540 RIRFGGDVQ
+540 RTLFGGAHQ
-549 QGAAS
+549 STNR

>member
-1 VAVRAGRVDTVD
+1 VDVN
-13 MHHHQDRDQLE
+13 HRQEHDRLE
-24 LLAANAI
+24 LLEANAI

-44 PDEVALRSDGGGI
+44 PVDVALRSDGSGI
-57 TYRDLDTRFDQ
+57 TYEELDARFDRV
-68 IAATFSSLGVS
+68 AAAFSRLGVG
-79 VGGRVGILMANRT
+79 VGGRVAILMANRT

-132 LVDEERAAVAQEAV
+132 VVDQERQGIAREAV
-146 AVAGGD
+146 AAAGGD
-152 ASVVVVGDQA
+152 APVVVVGDPA
-162 LTGSVSAH
+162 ASGSGHGWA
-170 RWTDILERTPSPP
+170 DILDDAPDTP
-183 PLSAETVAAWEPAAP
+183 PLSPDTVAAWEPAAP
-198 AALMYTSGTTGR
+198 AAIMYTSGTTGR

-257 PALTLGQTIVLPSS
+257 PALTLGQTVVLTSS
-271 RTFDPAGILDLLES
+271 RTFDPAGVLDLLES

-327 TMDAMARSFP
+327 TMEAMARSFP

-376 DIRVVDEEM
+376 NIRVVDEEM

-402 MMARYWNNPEATA
+402 MMARYWNNPDATA
-415 EATRGGWFHSG
+415 EAMRGGWFHSG

-464 AHPKVREVA
+464 THPKVREVA

-486 LAVIVPTD
+486 LAVIVPSD
-494 NDDPPTGE
+494 PDDPPTE
-502 DIEAWC
+502 DDVETWC
-508 RKRLASYKKPS
+508 RARLASYKKPS
-519 AIKII
+519 AIRIV
-524 DALPRNVSGK
+524 DALPRNVNGK
-534 VLKTEL
+534 VLKTDL
-540 RIRFGGDVQ
+540 RLRFGGEVQ
-549 QGAAS
+549 QSARR

>member
-1 VAVRAGRVDTVD
+1 VDVKQQE
-13 MHHHQDRDQLE
+13 HDRLE
-24 LLAANAI
+24 LLEANAI

-44 PDEVALRSDGGGI
+44 PVEVALRSDGSGI
-57 TYRDLDTRFDQ
+57 TYEEFDARLDR
-68 IAATFSSLGVS
+68 IAAAFSCLGVG
-79 VGGRVGILMANRT
+79 VGGRVAILMANRT

-132 LVDEERAAVAQEAV
+132 VVDEERADTATEAV
-146 AVAGGD
+146 AAAGGD
-152 ASVVVVGDQA
+152 APVVVVGA
-162 LTGSVSAH
+162 PAASGAGH
-170 RWTDILERTPSPP
+170 GWADILDDAPDLP
-183 PLSAETVAAWEPAAP
+183 PLSPDTVAAWEPAAP
-198 AALMYTSGTTGR
+198 AAIMYTSGTTGR

-222 MSTMAFM
+222 MATMAFM

-257 PALTLGQTIVLPSS
+257 PALTLGQTVVLTSS
-271 RTFDPAGILDLLES
+271 RTFDPAGVLDLLES
-285 ERVTD
+285 EQVTD

-302 DLPDIAERSLHLRA
+302 GLPDIAERSLNLRA

-327 TMDAMARSFP
+327 TMEAMARSFP

-402 MMARYWNNPEATA
+402 MMACYWNNPEATA
-415 EATRGGWFHSG
+415 EAMRGGWFHSG
-426 DLVRRDDE
+426 DLVRRDAE

-464 AHPKVREVA
+464 THPKVREVA

-486 LAVIVPTD
+486 LAVIVPSD
-494 NDDPPTGE
+494 PADPPTE
-502 DIEAWC
+502 DEVETWC
-508 RKRLASYKKPS
+508 RARLASYKKPS
-519 AIKII
+519 AIRIV

-534 VLKTEL
+534 VLKTDL
-540 RIRFGGDVQ
+540 RRRFGGEVQ
-549 QGAAS
+549 EAASR

>member
-1 VAVRAGRVDTVD
+1 VDVN
-13 MHHHQDRDQLE
+13 HHQDRARLE

-31 AWTSFVRRHAHVQ
+31 AWTSFVRRHAHAQ
-44 PDEVALRSDGGGI
+44 PMEIALRSDGDGV
-57 TYRDLDTRFDQ
+57 TYQELDARFDRL
-68 IAATFSSLGVS
+68 AAAFSRLGVT

-101 MRLGAIAV
+101 MRLGGIAV

-123 LHDSGATLL
+123 LHDCGATLL
-132 LVDEERAAVAQEAV
+132 LVDEERAAVAREAV
-146 AVAGGD
+146 ATAGGGMPI
-152 ASVVVVGDQA
+152 VVVGHQSPSGSGYGWGAVVEEVPSA
-162 LTGSVSAH
+162 L
-170 RWTDILERTPSPP
+170 
-183 PLSAETVAAWEPAAP
+183 PLSADTVAAWEPAAP
-198 AALMYTSGTTGR
+198 AAIMYTSGTTGR

-249 IAGLAKVV
+249 IAGLAKIV

-285 ERVTD
+285 EGVTD

-302 DLPDIAERSLHLRA
+302 DLPDIAERDLHLRA

-385 RDVENGQVGEIV
+385 RDVQDGQVGEIV

-402 MMARYWNNPEATA
+402 MMASYWNNPEATA

-486 LAVIVPTD
+486 LAVIVPSD
-494 NDDPPTGE
+494 PGDPPSSDE
-502 DIEAWC
+502 IEAWC
-508 RKRLASYKKPS
+508 RERLASYKKPS
-519 AIKII
+519 AIRII

-534 VLKTEL
+534 VLKTDL
-540 RIRFGGDVQ
+540 RVRFGAEAQ
-549 QGAAS
+549 QSTSP

>member
-1 VAVRAGRVDTVD
+1 VEVN
-13 MHHHQDRDQLE
+13 HHQDRDQLE

-31 AWTSFVRRHAHVQ
+31 AWTSFVHRHAHVQ
-44 PDEVALRSDGGGI
+44 PDEPALRADGATI
-57 TYRDLDTRFDQ
+57 SYQELDARFARL
-68 IAATFSSLGVS
+68 AAAFSRLGVM

-132 LVDEERAAVAQEAV
+132 LVDAERADIAHEAV
-146 AVAGGD
+146 TGAGGG
-152 ASVVVVGDQA
+152 AAVVVVGDRT
-162 LTGSVSAH
+162 LSAS
-170 RWTDILERTPSPP
+170 RSGFGWLDILEGAPSPP
-183 PLSAETVAAWEPAAP
+183 PLSAATVAAWEPAAP
-198 AALMYTSGTTGR
+198 ATIMYTSGTTGR

-257 PALTLGQTIVLPSS
+257 PALTLGQTVVLPST

-302 DLPDIAERSLHLRA
+302 DLPDIAERNLNLRA

-402 MMARYWNNPEATA
+402 MMAGYWNSPEATA

-426 DLVRRDDE
+426 DLVRRDDD

-464 AHPKVREVA
+464 THPKVREVA

-486 LAVIVPTD
+486 LAVIVP
-494 NDDPPTGE
+494 NDPGDPPTE
-502 DIEAWC
+502 DDVEALC
-508 RKRLASYKKPS
+508 REHLASYKKPS
-519 AIKII
+519 AIRIV

-540 RIRFGGDVQ
+540 RVRFGGEVEQ
-549 QGAAS
+549 RTNR

>member
-1 VAVRAGRVDTVD
+1 VDV
-13 MHHHQDRDQLE
+13 HHDQEHDRLE
-24 LLAANAI
+24 LLEANAI
-31 AWTSFVRRHAHVQ
+31 AWTSFVRRHAHAQ
-44 PDEVALRSDGGGI
+44 PVEVALRSNGSGI
-57 TYRDLDTRFDQ
+57 TYEELDARLDR
-68 IAATFSSLGVS
+68 IAAAFSRLGVS
-79 VGGRVGILMANRT
+79 VGGRVAILMANRT

-123 LHDSGATLL
+123 LHDSGATLVV
-132 LVDEERAAVAQEAV
+132 VDEERADIAREAV
-146 AVAGGD
+146 AAAGG
-152 ASVVVVGDQA
+152 AAPIVVVGDPA
-162 LTGSVSAH
+162 VSGSGYGWA
-170 RWTDILERTPSPP
+170 DILDDAPATPPRSPD
-183 PLSAETVAAWEPAAP
+183 TVAAWEPAAP
-198 AALMYTSGTTGR
+198 AAIMYTSGTTGR

-222 MSTMAFM
+222 MATMAFM

-257 PALTLGQTIVLPSS
+257 PALTLGQTVVLTTS
-271 RTFDPAGILDLLES
+271 RTFDPAGVLDLLES
-285 ERVTD
+285 EQVTD

-302 DLPDIAERSLHLRA
+302 DLPDIAERRLNLRA

-327 TMDAMARSFP
+327 TMEAMARSFP

-402 MMARYWNNPEATA
+402 MMACYWNNPEATA
-415 EATRGGWFHSG
+415 EAMRGGWFHSG
-426 DLVRRDDE
+426 DLVRRDAE

-464 AHPKVREVA
+464 THPKVREVA

-486 LAVIVPTD
+486 LAVIVPSD
-494 NDDPPTGE
+494 PDDPPTE
-502 DIEAWC
+502 DEVETWC
-508 RKRLASYKKPS
+508 RARLASYKKPG
-519 AIKII
+519 AIRIV

-534 VLKTEL
+534 VLKTDL
-540 RIRFGGDVQ
+540 RRRFGGEVQ
-549 QGAAS
+549 EAASR

>member
-1 VAVRAGRVDTVD
+1 VDVN
-13 MHHHQDRDQLE
+13 HHQERDQLE

-44 PDEVALRSDGGGI
+44 PLDIALRSDGQGI
-57 TYRDLDTRFDQ
+57 TYKELDARFDR
-68 IAATFSSLGVS
+68 IAAAFSRLGVS

-123 LHDSGATLL
+123 LYDSGATLL
-132 LVDEERAAVAQEAV
+132 VADAERADIAREAV
-146 AVAGGD
+146 AVTGD
-152 ASVVVVGDQA
+152 ETPVVVVGDA
-162 LTGSVSAH
+162 PPSGSGYGWAEV
-170 RWTDILERTPSPP
+170 LEDAPATV
-183 PLSAETVAAWEPAAP
+183 PLSPYTVAAWEPAAP

-257 PALTLGQTIVLPSS
+257 PALTLGQTVVLTTS

-285 ERVTD
+285 EAVTD

-302 DLPDIAERSLHLRA
+302 DLPDIAERDLHLRA

-376 DIRVVDEEM
+376 DVRVVDEEM

-464 AHPKVREVA
+464 SHPKVREVA

-486 LAVIVPTD
+486 LAVIVPSD
-494 NDDPPTGE
+494 PDDPPTE
-502 DIEAWC
+502 DDVETWC
-508 RKRLASYKKPS
+508 RARLASYKKPS
-519 AIKII
+519 AIRIV

-540 RIRFGGDVQ
+540 RSQFANVVQ
-549 QGAAS
+549 PSPHR